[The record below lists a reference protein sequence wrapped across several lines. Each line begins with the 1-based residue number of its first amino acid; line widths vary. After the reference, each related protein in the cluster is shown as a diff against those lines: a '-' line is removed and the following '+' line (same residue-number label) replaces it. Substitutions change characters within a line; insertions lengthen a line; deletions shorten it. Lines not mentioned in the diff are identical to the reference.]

1 MVKLNTSFSA
11 SPFAGVTAGTKLGD
25 KLARALL
32 LLSSAGECAILDW
45 LAVFGVCSFVS
56 YALHVPTKRFY
67 FVIKFI
73 RRITRCH
80 FRLEA
85 THARVWLSIVELWKE
100 WISTLLVHSFF
111 PTGTPSTATNIVAYS
126 DASGSGWGGAILI
139 RGRKIIGGDTWSQR
153 AASHDINVK
162 ETMAARNTLRKILD
176 DVVVHDEPSVIDVYI
191 DNTST
196 IAWLRK
202 KRSRVVPCRAFDPTA
217 RFETH
222 RSRSFHTSSNLNVR

>member
-1 MVKLNTSFSA
+1 LCG
-11 SPFAGVTAGTKLGD
+11 PKLGD

-56 YALHVPTKRFY
+56 YALHVPTTRFY

-73 RRITRCH
+73 RRIARRQ
-80 FRLEA
+80 FRFGA
-85 THARVWLSIVELWKE
+85 THARVWPSIVELWKE
-100 WISTLLVHSFF
+100 WISTRLVHSFF
-111 PTGTPSTATNIVAYS
+111 PTSTPSTATNIVAYS
-126 DASGSGWGGAILI
+126 DASGSGWGGVILI
-139 RGRKIIGGDTWSQR
+139 RGRTIIVGDTWSQR

-176 DVVVHDEPSVIDVYI
+176 DVVVYDEPSVIDMYI

-202 KRSRVVPCRAFDPTA
+202 KRSRVYLANAVVEEIYNTLPANVTVRSVSYVKSADNVADGPSRAT
-217 RFETH
+217 
-222 RSRSFHTSSNLNVR
+222 